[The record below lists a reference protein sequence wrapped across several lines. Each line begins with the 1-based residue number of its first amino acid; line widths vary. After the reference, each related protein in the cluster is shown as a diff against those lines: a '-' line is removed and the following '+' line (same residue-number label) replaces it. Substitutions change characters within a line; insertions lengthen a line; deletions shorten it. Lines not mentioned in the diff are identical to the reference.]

1 MLLIGVKEDDG
12 WLYSLWNLTSG
23 AGWLT
28 ICKGGRVLL
37 DDFDKPEVFV
47 DGERIPPFKDP
58 KEIMDIPES
67 REMRVRGF
75 SKTLGLPVM
84 VDFYNQTKS
93 VEVTLPASE
102 KVVATTDY
110 ETFNKEIAPFVDS
123 MEIMMF

>member
-1 MLLIGVKEDDG
+1 MPVFGADPGLETEVGAVLGPF
-12 WLYSLWNLTSG
+12 WLRLG
-23 AGWLT
+23 AGWPT

-58 KEIMDIPES
+58 KEI
-67 REMRVRGF
+67 
-75 SKTLGLPVM
+75 
-84 VDFYNQTKS
+84 

-102 KVVATTDY
+102 KVVNTTDY

-123 MEIMMF
+123 MELMMF